1 MGSDDL
7 GNKYYE
13 RPEAQYGAPQA
24 NSCPASYS
32 QVKVL
37 MHMLLCTGRHRWVVY
52 ANLDWPDGYE
62 PTQVPA
68 EWHGA
73 LCLLRLGAYIL
84 QHHLHA
90 WG

>member
-13 RPEAQYGAPQA
+13 RPEAQYGAQQPNSRPAAFPQRT
-24 NSCPASYS
+24 
-32 QVKVL
+32 VL
-37 MHMLLCTGRHRWVVY
+37 MHKLQYAGRHRWVVY

-73 LCLLRLGAYIL
+73 LCLL
-84 QHHLHA
+84 
-90 WG
+90 